1 MKSFDYIFYRVC
13 DFYKKKKDST
23 AEFTSSLIISLLQF
37 FTIVD
42 AFVFVRIIWEYPIPE
57 NFTKFWT
64 LLLLIPLQAL
74 SWNKYIRIRKYRIY
88 RKMWKDENIQKK
100 RIKGILIVIY
110 LIFSILI
117 PILYGLIRHNLMD
130 RKSYLG

>member
-1 MKSFDYIFYRVC
+1 
-13 DFYKKKKDST
+13 
-23 AEFTSSLIISLLQF
+23 
-37 FTIVD
+37 
-42 AFVFVRIIWEYPIPE
+42 
-57 NFTKFWT
+57 

-130 RKSYLG
+130 GKSYLG